1 MAPVVPRRVPA
12 RTFVG
17 RADELRAL
25 VDALSRPTDGR
36 LVLVEGEPGIG
47 KSALVAEALAH
58 VGTGGVTV
66 TTGTEPRSAEPR
78 PAGPTAT
85 VPTATV
91 LTATADSMAMRRP
104 HGLLLDA
111 LASLPAGDSAVD
123 ERVAALVDRARGDAL
138 PGVAR
143 SDVELGEQILDLVDM
158 LSTRRPLV
166 VVLEDLQW
174 SDSGSLA
181 VLTRL
186 VRTLHQQPVVLVCS
200 RRPLP
205 SSPDVAHLMGEAD
218 SRGHLT
224 TIGLGPLP
232 RKDCAALVEAVVRAR
247 VDEDALGRLDGAGGN
262 PLFLLE
268 MLGVLQRDGSLT
280 VGPDGSARLGPMPG
294 RTPSLSLMIMN
305 HLGSLSAPARDLLV
319 LASVLGARFPVAD
332 LRLIADRSMAE
343 LLPVLREV
351 VTAGVLGE
359 DGERTLAF
367 RHALIQESLVADVPA
382 AVRGELHS
390 EVARR
395 LDDAGAPPVSVAEHL
410 LRAPATAERAPW
422 MLELADRVRPIS
434 SETAVE
440 LWRRVVDVLDPGEEG
455 HVRAGAGIAR
465 AALSAGRSAEAAELA
480 RDALE
485 RVVDP
490 DLESALRA
498 TLSHAL
504 IFLGDLAAAQGEAD
518 LAARSTRLGRA
529 ERASHLAFSGWPRL
543 LNGQTTEALARA
555 HEAEEAAAA
564 SGNVDAR
571 IFAMLLRGHVA
582 ACRGELATAH
592 DVLAE
597 AVALADDQQT
607 VAAVEAFPH
616 QIAATC
622 LADLDRAPESLALF
636 ERGRRLSERLGYP
649 PGVLTAFQL
658 GSRARALSGHLSD
671 VEADLEAR
679 DSLRDSLDI
688 VSEAPVLG
696 TRVWVALHRDGPDA
710 AEPWLARLGDPD
722 TRTGLGRGLAWVYG
736 PVGAHALARGDRHRA
751 LETWWRGWERCV
763 AREMLMDC
771 AQLSVRLTA
780 VALSVGPRPRAH
792 HVRDLVQHLAAGNP
806 GIRHLVATS
815 TVVGGLVDG
824 DADRVHAGA
833 AMLATTTRRME
844 HAQAAEL
851 AAVGL
856 ARAGRLEEAAA
867 DALAALRSYDEV
879 GAHHAASQARARLAA
894 AGIRLRG
901 HRAPPRPTTGWG
913 ALTRTEETV
922 ARHVATGMSNPEVA
936 ELLFV
941 SRRTVETHVSHVL
954 AKLGLRSRSELVL
967 FVARRA
973 DQLAEGGEQVEP
985 SAEGRRHRAAQDGDA
1000 PGRWP

>member
-1 MAPVVPRRVPA
+1 VAPAVQRPA
-12 RTFVG
+12 PGRGFVG
-17 RADELRAL
+17 REDELRLL
-25 VDALSRPTDGR
+25 VDALGRPTDGR
-36 LVLVEGEPGIG
+36 LVVVEGEPGIG
-47 KSALVAEALAH
+47 KSALVAEALARAD
-58 VGTGGVTV
+58 TG
-66 TTGTEPRSAEPR
+66 S
-78 PAGPTAT
+78 
-85 VPTATV
+85 ATV
-91 LTATADSMAMRRP
+91 LMATADAMAMRRP
-104 HGLLLDA
+104 YGLLLDA
-111 LASLPAGDSAVD
+111 LASRPTAVD
-123 ERVAALVDRARGDAL
+123 EQVGLLLDRARGDAP

-143 SDVELGEQILDLVDM
+143 SDVELGEQVLDLVDV
-158 LSTRRPLV
+158 LTTHDPLV
-166 VVLEDLQW
+166 LVLEDLQW
-174 SDSGSLA
+174 SDQGSLA
-181 VLTRL
+181 ALTRL

-205 SSPDVAHLMGEAD
+205 LSPDVDHLKGEAEVRD
-218 SRGHLT
+218 QLIT
-224 TIGLGPLP
+224 VDLGPLP
-232 RKDCAALVEAVVRAR
+232 REDCAHLVEVVVRAR
-247 VDEDALGRLDGAGGN
+247 VDDDALARLDAAGGN

-280 VGPDGSARLGPMPG
+280 VAPDGSAHLGPMPA
-294 RTPSLSLMIMN
+294 RPPSLALMIMN

-319 LASVLGARFPVAD
+319 LAAVLGARFPVAD
-332 LRLIADRSMAE
+332 LRLIADRSIAE

-367 RHALIQESLVADVPA
+367 RHALIQEALVADVPA

-395 LDDAGAPPVSVAEHL
+395 LDEAGSPPVSVAEHL
-410 LRAPATAERAPW
+410 LRAPATAERATW

-434 SETAVE
+434 SEAAVE
-440 LWRRVVDVLDPGEEG
+440 LWRRVVEVLDPGERG
-455 HVRAGAGIAR
+455 HVRAVAGIAR
-465 AALSAGRSAEAAELA
+465 AVVSAGRSIEAAELA
-480 RDALE
+480 RGALE

-490 DLESALRA
+490 DLESDLRS
-498 TLSHAL
+498 TLCHAL
-504 IFLGDLAAAQGEAD
+504 IFLGDPVAAQAEAD
-518 LAARSTRLGRA
+518 LAASSPRLSPA

-543 LNGQTTEALARA
+543 LMGQTTEALARA
-555 HEAEEAAAA
+555 RDAEEAAAV
-564 SGNVDAR
+564 SGNVEAR

-582 ACRGELATAH
+582 ACRGELGLAH
-592 DVLAE
+592 DVLTE
-597 AVALADDQQT
+597 AVALADGQQT

-622 LADLDRAPESLALF
+622 LADLDRPAESLALF
-636 ERGRRLSERLGYP
+636 ERGRRLAERLGYP

-658 GSRARALSGHLSD
+658 GSRARALSGHLGD

-679 DSLRDSLDI
+679 DSLRGRLDI
-688 VSEAPVLG
+688 VSEAPGLG
-696 TRVWVALHRDGPDA
+696 TRAWVALHRDGPDA

-722 TRTGLGRGLAWVYG
+722 DQSGLGRGLAWVYG

-771 AQLSVRLTA
+771 AQLSVGLAALA
-780 VALSVGPRPRAH
+780 VTTGLPRRAH
-792 HVRDLVQHLAAGNP
+792 HVRDLVQRLAELNPGTHHLA
-806 GIRHLVATS
+806 ATS
-815 TVVGGLVDG
+815 TVVAGLVDG

-833 AMLATTTRRME
+833 AMLAATPRRMA

-851 AAVGL
+851 AAVAL
-856 ARAGRLEEAAA
+856 ARAGRLDEGTA

-879 GAHHAASQARARLAA
+879 GAHHAASEARARLAA

-901 HRAPPRPTTGWG
+901 HRATPRPTSGWG

-967 FVARRA
+967 FVARRS
-973 DQLAEGGEQVEP
+973 DQLAERGEQVEP
-985 SAEGRRHRAAQDGDA
+985 SVERRRRRTARDGDA
-1000 PGRWP
+1000 ARGWS